1 MKDIFR
7 RPKVLALL
15 CGLTILA
22 GALPATAEE
31 QNLVRNGDF
40 EQLTNGV
47 ADYWKFAAGGKDDA
61 ASFPLEKDKGHVGQ
75 VETVSGSGLT
85 YLSQSIKL
93 EPNQKYRLTLL
104 AKLDGGKI
112 SFAIGAKG
120 LNRRIVGTTEDSP
133 MAPWFWDEEWLDTLR
148 FAPGEW
154 RPASLEFD
162 SGEVKQIL
170 LTLGGYYST
179 KGTFSFDDVKL
190 VKISG
195 AAQ

>member
-1 MKDIFR
+1 MKDILSPAR
-7 RPKVLALL
+7 VSALL
-15 CGLTILA
+15 GALSVLA
-22 GALPATAEE
+22 GAIAVQAQE

-40 EQLTNGV
+40 EQVTNGV
-47 ADYWKFAAGGKDDA
+47 ADQWKFKAGGKDDA
-61 ASFPLEKDKGHVGQ
+61 AHFPLEQNKGHVGQ
-75 VETVSGSGLT
+75 VQTVSGSGIS

-93 EPNQKYRLTLL
+93 EPHQRYRLSLR
-104 AKLDGGKI
+104 AKLSDGKI

-133 MAPWFWDEEWLDTLR
+133 MTPWFWDEEWLDTLR

-154 RPASLEFD
+154 RTAGLEFD
-162 SGEVKQIL
+162 SGEVPQIL

-179 KGTFSFDDVKL
+179 KGTFSFDDVQL

-195 AAQ
+195 GAQ

>member
-1 MKDIFR
+1 MKNTLS
-7 RPKVLALL
+7 PAKVPALL
-15 CGLTILA
+15 CVLIISA
-22 GALPATAEE
+22 GAISVRAEE

-40 EQLTNGV
+40 ERVTNGT

-75 VETVSGSGLT
+75 VETVSGSGIS

-133 MAPWFWDEEWLDTLR
+133 MAPWFWDESWLDTLR

-154 RPASLEFD
+154 RSASMEFD

-179 KGTFSFDDVKL
+179 KGVFSFDDVKL